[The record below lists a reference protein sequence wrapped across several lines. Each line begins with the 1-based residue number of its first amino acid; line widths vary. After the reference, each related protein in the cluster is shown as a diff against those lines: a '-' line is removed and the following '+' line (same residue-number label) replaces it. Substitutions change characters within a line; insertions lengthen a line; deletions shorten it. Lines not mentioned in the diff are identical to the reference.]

1 MAVQAEEKTV
11 KVKKGKI
18 SKGSKDE
25 MEQSLPTDSA
35 GEKSKDAPLIKLDES
50 QMKEAL
56 VAFKKLI
63 ELRDSED
70 KKQDLLGSACG
81 EGRKVQVSV
90 AAIKLPRV
98 SDAQVYINLN
108 SQVCICVALGSQAA
122 FAPPHHS
129 CHERCVL
136 DCERF

>member
-11 KVKKGKI
+11 KVKKQKI

-25 MEQSLPTDSA
+25 TKQSVPTDTT
-35 GEKSKDAPLIKLDES
+35 GDKSETAPLIKLQES

-56 VAFKKLI
+56 VAFKKLV

-108 SQVCICVALGSQAA
+108 FLLCIYILNRCSSCFCPTPPLLSQET
-122 FAPPHHS
+122 FA
-129 CHERCVL
+129 
-136 DCERF
+136 

>member
-1 MAVQAEEKTV
+1 M
-11 KVKKGKI
+11 
-18 SKGSKDE
+18 
-25 MEQSLPTDSA
+25 
-35 GEKSKDAPLIKLDES
+35 IKLEES

-56 VAFKKLI
+56 VAFKKLVD
-63 ELRDSED
+63 LRDSED

-98 SDAQVYINLN
+98 SDAQVHSNLYSLVCFYIYL
-108 SQVCICVALGSQAA
+108 ALGAQAA

-129 CHERCVL
+129 CHERCLL

>member
-1 MAVQAEEKTV
+1 MAVQAAEEKKL

-25 MEQSLPTDSA
+25 TKQTLPSDCT
-35 GEKSKDAPLIKLDES
+35 GEKTKDAHIIKLEES

-56 VAFKKLI
+56 VAFKKLV

-98 SDAQVYINLN
+98 SDAQVHINLN
-108 SQVCICVALGSQAA
+108 CLIKCASIFCLA
-122 FAPPHHS
+122 
-129 CHERCVL
+129 
-136 DCERF
+136 